1 MTTITFY
8 SPAPSTHSTAHGIV
22 SGLVASF
29 SEFCAGAR
37 DGKAI
42 EIRYRSYARLSQPQ
56 LAELGM
62 TRSDIYRAA
71 LIGRPV

>member
-1 MTTITFY
+1 MTTITFHGTDH
-8 SPAPSTHSTAHGIV
+8 PTSTVWT
-22 SGLVASF
+22 GLVASF

-37 DGKAI
+37 DGHEI
-42 EIRYRSYARLSQPQ
+42 EARARSYARMSQPD

-62 TRSDIYRAA
+62 SRADIYRAA